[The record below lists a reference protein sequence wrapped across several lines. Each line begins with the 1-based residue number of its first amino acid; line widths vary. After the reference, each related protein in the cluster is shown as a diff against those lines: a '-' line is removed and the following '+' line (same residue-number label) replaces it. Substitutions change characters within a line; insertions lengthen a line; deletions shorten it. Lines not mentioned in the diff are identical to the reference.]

1 MSRNSAFNGRVVFF
15 YCIID
20 EMIIEGS
27 AVVLHKWEGIV
38 LKSRSYGESN
48 KIVTLLTR
56 EAGKVAVMARGAKKP
71 TSRLAGITQ
80 TFMHGMFVC
89 QRTSGMGT
97 LQQGEHI
104 NSMRHVQTDIIA
116 TAYASYIVELIDRL
130 VEEGKSEPYAFEV
143 LLQALTAIE
152 EGYDPE
158 AITLFVDWKM
168 LPYTGVQPI
177 LHACASC
184 GAVDGE
190 FSFSFSQGG
199 FLCHRC
205 FHLDPYIIRLSPKQ
219 LKLIRMFYMVSIDQ
233 VGKLDLKRDTKR
245 FIKNIVTTIYEEQTG
260 MRLKSRSFIDQLE
273 RTPELL
279 PRNKNES
286 TD

>member
-1 MSRNSAFNGRVVFF
+1 M
-15 YCIID
+15 
-20 EMIIEGS
+20 
-27 AVVLHKWEGIV
+27 LHKWEGIV
-38 LKSRSYGESN
+38 IKSRSYGESN
-48 KIVTLLTR
+48 KIVTLMTR

-80 TFMHGMFVC
+80 TFMHGMFVV

-104 NSMRHVQTDIIA
+104 SSMRNIQTEIMA

-130 VEEGKSEPYAFEV
+130 VDEGGPQPFVFDV
-143 LLQALTAIE
+143 LQQALHAIE

-168 LPYTGVQPI
+168 LPFTGVQPV

-184 GAVDGE
+184 GQVEGE
-190 FSFSFSQGG
+190 FAFSFSQGG

-205 FHLDPYIIRLSPKQ
+205 FHLDSYIIRLTPTQ
-219 LKLIRMFYMVSIDQ
+219 LKLIRMFYTVPIEQ
-233 VGKLDLKRDTKR
+233 VGKLDLKKGTKY
-245 FIKNIVTTIYEEQTG
+245 FIKKIVTTIYEEQTG
-260 MRLKSRSFIDQLE
+260 IRLKSRSFIEQLE

-279 PRNKNES
+279 RKKNDDE
-286 TD
+286 